1 MSIGFEAWG
10 HGARITIDRPEAR
23 NAIDAAAARDLEAAI
38 DRLEADDSL
47 WVGVLTGS
55 PPSFCAGADLRV
67 LESGGLDEITTE
79 RGGFAGLVRR
89 ERTKPL
95 IAAVV
100 GAAFAGGFEIVL
112 ACDLVVAAADSR
124 FGLPEV
130 SRALIA
136 GAGGLVRL
144 PTVVPKNVAMEMAL
158 TGLPVD
164 AATAARLGIVNRVVE
179 TDEVVDAAIA
189 LAQQVGAGAPLA
201 VQRSRQVLLAAI
213 EQGPEA
219 AWELSAQGLREMVAT
234 EDFTEG
240 PRAFLEKRPP
250 VWKGC

>member
-10 HGARITIDRPEAR
+10 HVALITIDRPEAR

-189 LAQQVGAGAPLA
+189 LA